1 MNLTHDRFSSVV
13 FFYITFAIDSNDP
26 IREGFFCELRI
37 VKSVNVVPRTPS
49 RFIFVCVRFDNKLS
63 VESFP
68 LLVSCFQLKSEN
80 REKWI
85 NASWRDRSFDIKY
98 KLNAIV
104 KCESFAFRVSHAK
117 TMTLKCCLCGERCS
131 PPCWQFIPS
140 WRIEWNSIQANLLR
154 KQLYRWSLVH
164 FSQTFFFI
172 SLSFSLRSQHSVASQ

>member
-68 LLVSCFQLKSEN
+68 PLVSCFQLKSWKMNKRVLARSLLWHKIQIECDC
-80 REKWI
+80 KMWI
-85 NASWRDRSFDIKY
+85 IRISRFACQNDDIKM
-98 KLNAIV
+98 LFMWWAMFPAVLAI
-104 KCESFAFRVSHAK
+104 
-117 TMTLKCCLCGERCS
+117 
-131 PPCWQFIPS
+131 
-140 WRIEWNSIQANLLR
+140 
-154 KQLYRWSLVH
+154 
-164 FSQTFFFI
+164 
-172 SLSFSLRSQHSVASQ
+172 HSVVANRMKFHSS